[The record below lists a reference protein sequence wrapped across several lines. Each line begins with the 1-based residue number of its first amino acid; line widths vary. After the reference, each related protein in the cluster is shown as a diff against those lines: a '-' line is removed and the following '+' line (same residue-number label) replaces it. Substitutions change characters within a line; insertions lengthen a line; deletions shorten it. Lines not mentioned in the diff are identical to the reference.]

1 MKALDL
7 APAPL
12 ATSPS
17 LGAAP
22 QTPTTVAVDL
32 DRLVRDLER
41 MLDVP
46 RRRPERWRER
56 VEPWI
61 IESAAEEIARFSR
74 DGLHE
79 ELRGFRRGALP
90 ESCPEHARI
99 AARVIAAFPKPKSLL
114 GAYRIS
120 HMVLWDAWLDLVE
133 GVPGLSAAQR
143 RELLRHGSDYFFA
156 YADLLNEFLAEAYRK
171 ELGKH
176 GRSSERRRFEAI
188 SGVLEGDPFAA
199 SSLDFDLERHHLGLI
214 AWGEEPGS
222 AAQQLAGILS
232 RPLLAVSPLEPQS
245 CWAWV
250 SGSHPLDRAQERALA
265 GFEPTTGHVALGLEA
280 FGEAGFRA
288 THRQALRACRFAGQ
302 SGPSALR
309 YEDVVVE
316 ALASENEDDARAFV
330 AHELRGI
337 EDDSLASRRIRETL
351 EAYFTA
357 GYNAACAAATLGVHQ
372 QTVAN
377 RLRTAE
383 ERLGQKSIGVRRV
396 ELEIALRLRACLAR
410 EESSLPAS

>member
-1 MKALDL
+1 MKPLDL

-22 QTPTTVAVDL
+22 QTPYTVAVDL
-32 DRLVRDLER
+32 DRLVRDLEP
-41 MLDVP
+41 MLDVLCAAVL
-46 RRRPERWRER
+46 ERWRER

-61 IESAAEEIARFSR
+61 PESTAEEIVRFNQ

-79 ELRGFRRGALP
+79 ELRGFLSGALP
-90 ESCPEHARI
+90 ESCPDHARV
-99 AARVIAAFPKPKSLL
+99 AARVIATFPKPESLL

-133 GVPGLSAAQR
+133 GISGLSAGQR

-156 YADLLNEFLAEAYRK
+156 YADLLNEFLAEAYRI
-171 ELGKH
+171 EFGKH

-188 SGVLEGDPFAA
+188 RGVLEGDPFAA
-199 SSLDFDLERHHLGLI
+199 SSLDLDLERHHLGLI
-214 AWGEEPGS
+214 AWGEEPAS
-222 AAQQLAGILS
+222 AAQQLAETLG
-232 RPLLAVSPLEPQS
+232 RPQVAVSPLEPQS

-265 GFEPTTGHVALGLEA
+265 GFEPTTGRIALGLEA

-288 THRQALRACRFAGQ
+288 THRQALRARRFAGH
-302 SGPSALR
+302 SGPPVLR
-309 YEDVVVE
+309 YQDVVVE
-316 ALASENEDDARAFV
+316 ALTSENEDDARAFV

-337 EDDSLASRRIRETL
+337 EDDSIASQRIRETL
-351 EAYFTA
+351 EAYFAA
-357 GYNAACAAATLGVHQ
+357 GYNAACASAALGVHQ

-377 RLRTAE
+377 RLRAAE
-383 ERLGQKSIGVRRV
+383 ERLGHKSIGVRRV
-396 ELEIALRLRACLAR
+396 ELEIALRLRACLDR
-410 EESSLPAS
+410 EES